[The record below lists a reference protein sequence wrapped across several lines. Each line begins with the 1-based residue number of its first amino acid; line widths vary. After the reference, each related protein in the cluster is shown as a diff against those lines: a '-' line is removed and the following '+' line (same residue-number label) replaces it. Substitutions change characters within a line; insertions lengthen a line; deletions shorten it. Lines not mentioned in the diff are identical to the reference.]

1 MPNDSFATAVP
12 AAIRRATQEPPAIGS
27 GWTVRI
33 LTPEGVH
40 GLRLSTQRQV
50 GPLTLEL
57 ERLGLVL
64 DVDARSDTDFVFA
77 LEPAE
82 AR

>member
-40 GLRLSTQRQV
+40 ELRLSSQRQV
-50 GPLTLEL
+50 GRLALEL
-57 ERLGLVL
+57 ERVGFVL
-64 DVDARSDTDFVFA
+64 DVDARSETDFVFA
-77 LEPAE
+77 PETAE

>member
-1 MPNDSFATAVP
+1 MPTDSFATAVP
-12 AAIRRATQEPPAIGS
+12 AAIRRATQEPPAAG

-40 GLRLSTQRQV
+40 ELRLSSQRQV
-50 GPLTLEL
+50 GRLTLEL

-64 DVDARSDTDFVFA
+64 DVDARSETDFVFA